1 MSIDTLELASK
12 AAKRWFE
19 SSDRSRLRFY
29 TITAD
34 AVKGTG
40 IRHKPDLVRIT
51 KEVRRKMRFFHAE
64 PARENRLTRR
74 RA

>member
-1 MSIDTLELASK
+1 MPVDTLELASK

-19 SSDRSRLRFY
+19 SNDRSRLRFY
-29 TITAD
+29 VVTAD

-40 IRHKPDLVRIT
+40 VRHKPDLVRIT
-51 KEVRRKMRFFHAE
+51 KEVRRKMRLFDAE